1 LNDFEKLG
9 GAAHTCASSESH
21 DLQEKES
28 SANGC
33 LMLRKSVES
42 NGRSISRGEL
52 RSHAPRAMKLDQAA
66 DAAIA
71 AAL

>member
-1 LNDFEKLG
+1 MTLKNW
-9 GAAHTCASSESH
+9 AALLIPALPPNSH